1 MMDIVYGIDLGTTY
15 SCVARVSDLDPDL
28 AEILR
33 NKDNDFVTPSVI
45 VFDSESDRVVGRAAK
60 NKARL
65 KPDLTAELF
74 KRQMDSD
81 SPTFSAFG
89 HEYFPHELSSM
100 VLMKLVADVFEAHG
114 EEVRDVVITV
124 PAYFGQTQRNATKRA
139 GELAGLNVVAMV
151 NEPTAAA
158 VAYGAGVDDAAAQ
171 TVLVYD
177 LGGGTFDVT
186 IVRVDPEAEKRYQVI
201 TSDGDHELGGTDW
214 DDALVEFVV
223 LQFLEQH
230 PTAEDPRFTPQDDQ
244 ELRTQIEQAKRALTE
259 SSAAEVFVRSGADL
273 GEVTVTREQFDDVTA
288 DLLNETTNRL
298 RHALDKAGEKGFDAI
313 DKVLLVGGSS
323 KMPQVARRLRDE
335 LGVEPEMREPDL
347 AVAKGA
353 ALYGEML
360 TEDRDAGDDRSGG
373 IRPAREWAVDSTP
386 VGDVCPKGFGLL
398 VLSSK
403 TDELVVDCVVD
414 KDQALPASTERTY
427 VTLHSDQR
435 SVESAIYEQ
444 VGSAQSDRP
453 DDNKKIIDYAI
464 TDIPAGYPADT
475 PIEVKFWMDVSG
487 LIRVT
492 AKHPGKDEPLVV
504 EVNVGGGGPSL
515 EESREKLKGILVF

>member
-1 MMDIVYGIDLGTTY
+1 
-15 SCVARVSDLDPDL
+15 
-28 AEILR
+28 
-33 NKDNDFVTPSVI
+33 
-45 VFDSESDRVVGRAAK
+45 
-60 NKARL
+60 
-65 KPDLTAELF
+65 
-74 KRQMDSD
+74 
-81 SPTFSAFG
+81 
-89 HEYFPHELSSM
+89 
-100 VLMKLVADVFEAHG
+100 
-114 EEVRDVVITV
+114 
-124 PAYFGQTQRNATKRA
+124 
-139 GELAGLNVVAMV
+139 
-151 NEPTAAA
+151 
-158 VAYGAGVDDAAAQ
+158 
-171 TVLVYD
+171 
-177 LGGGTFDVT
+177 
-186 IVRVDPEAEKRYQVI
+186 
-201 TSDGDHELGGTDW
+201 
-214 DDALVEFVV
+214 
-223 LQFLEQH
+223 
-230 PTAEDPRFTPQDDQ
+230 
-244 ELRTQIEQAKRALTE
+244 
-259 SSAAEVFVRSGADL
+259 
-273 GEVTVTREQFDDVTA
+273 
-288 DLLNETTNRL
+288 
-298 RHALDKAGEKGFDAI
+298 
-313 DKVLLVGGSS
+313 VLLVGGSS

-398 VLSSK
+398 VLSSE

-504 EVNVGGGGPSL
+504 EVHVGGGGPSL
-515 EESREKLKGILVF
+515 EESREKLKGILVR